1 MMIFDELQK
10 RFEASANPDKARQ
23 MAAYMK
29 NQFVYYG
36 IQTPQRRALYKDLIA
51 TERRSKV
58 IDWNLL
64 EICWQAPQREYQYFV
79 GDYLR
84 AMKNYL
90 SFDDIPKLENFV
102 RNRQWWD
109 SIDFLDQ
116 IIGNIGLTDRR
127 VDDLMRSW
135 ARDDNF
141 WVRRLAIEHQLGRK
155 SQTNTKLLE
164 EILLANFGSQEFFIN
179 KAIGWA
185 LRDYSKTNPEWVRS
199 FFQKYR
205 KDLAP
210 LSVKEGSKYI

>member
-36 IQTPQRRALYKDLIA
+36 IQTPQRRAIYKDLIA

-102 RNRQWWD
+102 RNRQ
-109 SIDFLDQ
+109 
-116 IIGNIGLTDRR
+116 
-127 VDDLMRSW
+127 
-135 ARDDNF
+135 
-141 WVRRLAIEHQLGRK
+141 
-155 SQTNTKLLE
+155 
-164 EILLANFGSQEFFIN
+164 
-179 KAIGWA
+179 
-185 LRDYSKTNPEWVRS
+185 
-199 FFQKYR
+199 
-205 KDLAP
+205 
-210 LSVKEGSKYI
+210 

>member
-185 LRDYSKTNPEWVRS
+185 LRD
-199 FFQKYR
+199 
-205 KDLAP
+205 
-210 LSVKEGSKYI
+210 